1 MGLMYPVLK
10 KIFTIYKPFRWAIFT
25 ILFFMFIT
33 TALELAWPYLYGQ
46 TIDAI
51 ILRTNI
57 NSVFYLLILA
67 FAAMLTQNL
76 VSFLQAKFEVKYFDF
91 DSPSYLQDLTLK
103 KLLSLSIGQH
113 RNEHSGLTQTVVN
126 EGQNSV
132 RDLVDMIAFQI
143 APYMVRIPL
152 ALIVLFLLSWQ
163 VGLVVLACVILSF
176 IAGYFSNKYVLPFVR
191 KERDMYQDYGKKRSE
206 MLRNAPLVIISAE
219 EKNAEDEMRSEAV
232 NINNFSKGFWSKF
245 VYFSYIVRPS
255 ISNLAVISAMVV
267 STYLVFQGQI
277 STGSIVT
284 VMFWTNMTVTGLGLL
299 SRLQRQLVFS
309 SERAKRYL
317 GLIDLET
324 DVALSKNATELARV
338 EGEIVFDDVSFV
350 YPRKRIIEEDP
361 RKAKNKKVESKAPQ
375 EALHNVSFKI
385 NPDEHVAFVGASGAG
400 KSTMTLLMLRGSDP
414 TSGNILVDGINLK
427 EIEIKSYRQNVG
439 IVEQFIVLFDDTL
452 RKNISFGLGGGEL
465 LSDER
470 LEELAKICRLD
481 EFKDKLTDGW
491 DTIIGE
497 NGIKLS
503 GGQRQRV
510 GIARALAKDP
520 KILILDEAT
529 SSLDAKNEALI
540 KEAIKD
546 ASHGRTTITIAHRL
560 STIKDADRIFVFDK
574 GTIVGVGK
582 HDELLKT
589 CKEYKELVSHQTVL
603 L

>member
-1 MGLMYPVLK
+1 MYPVLK

-25 ILFFMFIT
+25 ILSFMVVT
-33 TALELAWPYLYGQ
+33 TALELVWPYLYGR

-51 ILRTNI
+51 ILKTDI
-57 NSVFYLLILA
+57 HAVFSLVILA
-67 FAAMLTQNL
+67 FVAMLIQNL
-76 VSFLQAKFEVKYFDF
+76 VSFFQARFEVKYFDY
-91 DSPSYLQDLTLK
+91 DSQSYLQDLTLK

-126 EGQNSV
+126 EGQNAV
-132 RDLVDMIAFQI
+132 RDLLDMVAFQI
-143 APYMVRIPL
+143 APYIVRIPL

-163 VGLVVLACVILSF
+163 VGAVVLICVILSF
-176 IAGYFSNKYVLPFVR
+176 IAGHLSNKYVLPFIR
-191 KERDMYQDYGKKRSE
+191 KDRDLYQDYGKKRSE

-219 EKNAEDEMRSEAV
+219 EKRAADEMKNEAV
-232 NINNFSKGFWSKF
+232 RINNFSKGFWSKF
-245 VYFSYIVRPS
+245 VYFSYIIRPS
-255 ISNLAVISAMVV
+255 ISNLAVILAMLV
-267 STYLVFQGQI
+267 STYLVFQGEI

-324 DVALSKNATELARV
+324 DVAPSSAPIELKEV
-338 EGEIVFDDVSFV
+338 KGEIVFDDVTFI
-350 YPRKRIIEEDP
+350 YPKKRIIEEDP
-361 RKAKNKKVESKAPQ
+361 RKAKKKKVENKGPQ
-375 EALHNVSFKI
+375 EAIHNISFKI

-400 KSTMTLLMLRGSDP
+400 KSTMTLLMLRGNDP
-414 TSGNILVDGINLK
+414 TSGNIFVDGINLK
-427 EIEIKSYRQNVG
+427 DIEIKSFRKNVG
-439 IVEQFIVLFDDTL
+439 IVEQFIVLFDDTI
-452 RKNISFGLGGGEL
+452 RRNISFGLSNGEL
-465 LSDER
+465 LSDEK

-503 GGQRQRV
+503 GGQRHRV
-510 GIARALAKDP
+510 GIASALAKDP
-520 KILILDEAT
+520 SVLRLDEAT

-540 KEAIKD
+540 KDAIKD

-582 HDELLKT
+582 HAQLLKK
-589 CKEYKELVSHQTVL
+589 CPQYKELVSHQTVL